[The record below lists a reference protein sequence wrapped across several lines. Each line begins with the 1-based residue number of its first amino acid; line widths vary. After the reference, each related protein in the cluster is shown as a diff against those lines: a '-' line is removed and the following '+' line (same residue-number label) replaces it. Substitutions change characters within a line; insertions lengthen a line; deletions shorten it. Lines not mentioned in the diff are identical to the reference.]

1 MSYKGAERG
10 RPWTVKVTVG
20 RPTSSEEGPALVAAV
35 EAPKSQYEQIA
46 DLLRARILDGTYP
59 PGSALPSEPA
69 LSAELEISRVTVNRA
84 IGLLRTAG
92 LVKVRRGSGTY
103 VRSLPQIIRDAK
115 RRYGARERGTGAG
128 EVEVREMDLRS
139 RTEYREIAQVPATPE
154 VAQALDIAEGTNV
167 LVRRRVLYANDE
179 PTQIADSYYPWEI
192 AKDSALLLADTGKG
206 GSYSRLAEMGYSIAR
221 FMEDVNVRMPI
232 DAERRTLQLE
242 ATQPVFDIVHI
253 ALTATDQRIEAAFHV
268 MPGHLWTLRYAW
280 EDEAS

>member
-128 EVEVREMDLRS
+128 EGEVREMDLRS

-192 AKDSALLLADTGKG
+192 AKDSALLLADI
-206 GSYSRLAEMGYSIAR
+206 GYSIAR

-280 EDEAS
+280 ED